1 MIKSTFKDSMKVKR
15 VLKNLKKCNFLAA
28 FPTVTKTA
36 NLLSKKGDVNRN
48 QKACHATFFGFA
60 YKNTLERN
68 KSWTRGTK
76 MDYTLN
82 DVTFTYEAFC
92 WNVMTIIAPFTT
104 TFFTKKTRFWKFLKK
119 LIKNLKKYLPIYHE
133 TLLGYFHFGMLFL

>member
-15 VLKNLKKCNFLAA
+15 VLKNLKKCNFLSA

-48 QKACHATFFGFA
+48 QKACDATFFGFA

-68 KSWTRGTK
+68 KS
-76 MDYTLN
+76 
-82 DVTFTYEAFC
+82 
-92 WNVMTIIAPFTT
+92 
-104 TFFTKKTRFWKFLKK
+104 
-119 LIKNLKKYLPIYHE
+119 
-133 TLLGYFHFGMLFL
+133 